1 MSQQQGTGTT
11 TRTQAEIVARLAA
24 SDGMFGFDREVLI
37 GALDFEHA
45 KPYLNAEVTEDQ
57 WFEDGRGERNVLS
70 DAMAYL
76 GFAIDKILNHRG
88 ISASRSVEKL
98 REYAWLLGRDD
109 VVAAMDEADYAQYGA
124 PQVKAFAVGM
134 GLTWPDIPDLARMAN
149 GEPCEPGCESG
160 CGR

>member
-1 MSQQQGTGTT
+1 MSQPKSTGTT
-11 TRTQAEIVARLAA
+11 TRTQDEIVARMAE

-37 GALDFEHA
+37 GALDFDHA

-57 WFEDGRGERNVLS
+57 WFEDGRGRRDVFS
-70 DAMAYL
+70 DATAYL
-76 GFAIDKILNHRG
+76 GFAIGKILDHRG

-134 GLTWPDIPDLARMAN
+134 GMPWPEAEILTRMAD